1 MECRE
6 PRAFWRNSGAKEKVG
21 DAILHFFGGFVGER
35 DGENRFGGYAARD
48 ELGHTKRD
56 GARLAGSRPREDE
69 DRTFGTFGGETLF
82 RVQRVEKVL
91 HEFGKEKW

>member
-21 DAILHFFGGFVGER
+21 DAILHFFRGFVGER

-48 ELGHTKRD
+48 ELGHAKSD
-56 GARLAGSRPREDE
+56 GARFARTGSSEDE
-69 DRTFGTFGGETLF
+69 DWTFSSFGGETLF
-82 RVQRVEKVL
+82 RIQRVEKVL
-91 HEFGKEKW
+91 HEFGKQKC